1 MTVTDKESTTSSET
15 LLATPTKRKRAST
28 LSSNIVPQQQQSI
41 KKNNSNSITNSGNKV
56 VGKGG
61 KEEELKANSMV
72 SHQIMICNHMENNFH
87 LSNKKALFYNMK
99 IFYESQGL
107 EYFNILPLSFHIKEG
122 VNDKEFTKFCELL
135 KGNDFG

>member
-15 LLATPTKRKRAST
+15 LMATPTKRKRAST
-28 LSSNIVPQQQQSI
+28 LSSNVLPQQQQSV
-41 KKNNSNSITNSGNKV
+41 KKNNSTSISNSGNKV
-56 VGKGG
+56 TGKG
-61 KEEELKANSMV
+61 EELKASSVV

-107 EYFNILPLSFHIKEG
+107 EYFNILPLTFHIKEG
-122 VNDKEFTKFCELL
+122 VNDKEFAKF
-135 KGNDFG
+135 